1 MLHGILFLWCLLWK
15 WYECGIMMLMMID
28 FLCLCLSVCACVH
41 VYVYMS
47 AADVDEDQALSD
59 SQANSQ
65 HEFDHSHFNNFRT
78 ITVPTTTTTTTQAA
92 TTTKTKNCR
101 GLIQKR
107 AHTLDDFMEGK
118 RIIKKSK
125 QTNTIFSIKRH
136 VTLSLQQKKL
146 VLIQI
151 RRILRC
157 QHKKLTFPEKYEKNK
172 KIAAAAYLNQTQ
184 SHLTF
189 VQNFVGNDQIISHI
203 SPFVTL
209 WPHFLPFPSIC
220 CIYNTIHN
228 HFSAIATKN
237 PPAFLLTSVLLL
249 SPLSFPF
256 ESNTDSHTLTF
267 ASFLSIT
274 LSFLPILSISLT
286 ITRSLSFSSK
296 WYLVRLHF
304 L

>member
-15 WYECGIMMLMMID
+15 WYECDGIMMLMMID

-41 VYVYMS
+41 VYVSMS

-151 RRILRC
+151 RRILRS
-157 QHKKLTFPEKYEKNK
+157 QQKKLTFSKKKNEKIRKSQQRLIWIKRNRISLLY
-172 KIAAAAYLNQTQ
+172 KISWAMTKLLVTFP
-184 SHLTF
+184 HLWHF
-189 VQNFVGNDQIISHI
+189 DHI
-203 SPFVTL
+203 FF
-209 WPHFLPFPSIC
+209 HFLPFAA
-220 CIYNTIHN
+220 YTIQYITI
-228 HFSAIATKN
+228 SQ
-237 PPAFLLTSVLLL
+237 L
-249 SPLSFPF
+249 S
-256 ESNTDSHTLTF
+256 
-267 ASFLSIT
+267 
-274 LSFLPILSISLT
+274 LPKIHQL
-286 ITRSLSFSSK
+286 F
-296 WYLVRLHF
+296 Y
-304 L
+304 